1 MSLLR
6 RRWKGNAE
14 MTQLQEQFEDNFTQ
28 NENNSTF
35 LSREDR
41 AIQRGYLD
49 SFDSEEE
56 HELQIIWELSTHW

>member
-1 MSLLR
+1 
-6 RRWKGNAE
+6 